1 MIDDEQD
8 TKKKEQKLKVIQTFI
23 DEMFADRK
31 SDYEVK
37 KNPQEI
43 TIDWEKYKPDLTDT
57 EMSCF
62 RAISRIAFYLPRKPF
77 HELLAGYQWDVDGR
91 LVRNSDD
98 LLLYSRYVAGSVGVL
113 CVFVMMYRCDDDQ
126 YDLMENYDYVIE
138 KALQMGQVRFFFNSP
153 NSNAIF

>member
-8 TKKKEQKLKVIQTFI
+8 TKKKKEKLKVIETFI
-23 DEMFADRK
+23 EEMFADRK

-37 KNPQEI
+37 KNPQEPV
-43 TIDWEKYKPDLTDT
+43 IDWEKYKSDLTDT

-77 HELLAGYQWDVDGR
+77 HELLAGYQWDVEGR
-91 LVRNSDD
+91 VVRNDDD

-126 YDLMENYDYVIE
+126 YDIMENYDYVIE
-138 KALQMGQVRFFFNSP
+138 KALQMGQVSYFFSF
-153 NSNAIF
+153 AILT